1 MSPESHPVDA
11 ELLRYWELY
20 PVIAHV
26 SKCRC
31 PVHRNTWIF
40 VDEITKEAHC
50 HSCQHTYT
58 VAELI
63 VWKEAHPTP
72 SKRPGEKVHCPL
84 CHRTLKAPQQ
94 GLYACVCGWEGT
106 AQEIEDAE
114 ARRLMEEAPN
124 GAQPY
129 RRPRRG

>member
-1 MSPESHPVDA
+1 MSPDSHSLDV

-40 VDEITKEAHC
+40 VDEITKTAIC
-50 HSCQHTYT
+50 HQCHHTYT
-58 VAELI
+58 IAELI
-63 VWKEAHPTP
+63 AWKEAHPTP
-72 SKRPGEKVHCPL
+72 QRGKTRLGCPV
-84 CHRTLKAPQQ
+84 CHRKLSGPSGAF
-94 GLYACVCGWEGT
+94 LACVCGWEGT